1 VGVAEPTR
9 GDSVPELTTYVAECA
24 AYGLGEDDL
33 RDLHVALELTSARL
47 SAAGQQVFCL
57 RSSYLPDVERWAA
70 VFVAEDPEVVRH
82 VAHIA
87 QLSSV
92 SVHPVIELGPSGDG
106 QAEVFGHRAPVERR
120 SS

>member
-1 VGVAEPTR
+1 M
-9 GDSVPELTTYVAECA
+9 PELTTYVAECA